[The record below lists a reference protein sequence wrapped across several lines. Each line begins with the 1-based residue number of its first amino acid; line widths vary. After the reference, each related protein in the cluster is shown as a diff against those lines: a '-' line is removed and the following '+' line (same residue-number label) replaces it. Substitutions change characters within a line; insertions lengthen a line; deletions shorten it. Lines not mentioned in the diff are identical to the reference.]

1 MNSPIISKA
10 DYEAAQMLIK
20 KSSIEERS
28 NIISRPLT
36 QKIRCKC
43 GAAYTPLSVNAKQ
56 YWCCKIRKFDS
67 KKCDSRRIPEKDIYD
82 AFITMVN
89 KLRNCRSEIL
99 PAAIAQTER
108 LQMKAGGTEARIK
121 EIDKA
126 VAELS
131 NKNLVLARLNTKGIL
146 RPAEYAEQ
154 SSTIN
159 SRINALRNERRQL
172 LKEQD
177 EDSVLSGLRRLNN
190 ILTHIENPITEFD
203 EELFGSMVEEITVPT
218 ETSLCFKLIGGL
230 PITEIIP
237 TQRRCRRK

>member
-1 MNSPIISKA
+1 
-10 DYEAAQMLIK
+10 
-20 KSSIEERS
+20 
-28 NIISRPLT
+28 
-36 QKIRCKC
+36 
-43 GAAYTPLSVNAKQ
+43 
-56 YWCCKIRKFDS
+56 
-67 KKCDSRRIPEKDIYD
+67 
-82 AFITMVN
+82 MVN

-99 PAAIAQTER
+99 LAAIARTER

-154 SSTIN
+154 SSAIN
-159 SRINALRNERRQL
+159 SRVNALRNERRQL

-190 ILTHIENPITEFD
+190 ILTH

-218 ETSLCFKLIGGL
+218 ERSLCFKLSY
-230 PITEIIP
+230 PVWT
-237 TQRRCRRK
+237 RRASVRMRTSMTPPRAY